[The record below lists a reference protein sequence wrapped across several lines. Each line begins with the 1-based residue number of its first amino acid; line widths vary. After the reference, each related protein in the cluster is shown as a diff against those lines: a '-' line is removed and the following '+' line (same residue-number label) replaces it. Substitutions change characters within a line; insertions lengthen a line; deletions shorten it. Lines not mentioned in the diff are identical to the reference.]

1 MTARTPG
8 YWPSPWPAEDGGPRR
23 SAAPDAPGLG
33 LATGETLEVRVR
45 PAEAATMVVLRKLGE
60 VFLAGHTFG
69 ADSTAWVERI
79 EPITLEPL
87 ARSPDLSAGPWWP
100 GGIAAHANGSLYVT
114 CGRWCHRLDPDCQPL
129 MSRPLPQERPYNSLV
144 VLSDGVLVMKDLI
157 RDGSARSRLI
167 VLEPGRLEPL
177 GPEVEIPEAS
187 IARLSADG
195 STVYVIGDH
204 TAFRYAWD
212 ARAGR
217 LTIDDGW
224 RIPYRTR
231 ADQSYGWDC
240 VIEGGHVWFMD
251 NGDHRYA
258 GTMRDAGVAS
268 GPVHLVRA
276 AVDGGGFELIE
287 VSGLPGGAVTNPP
300 LYDPERR
307 IAVAFDSANAVLAA
321 WRFTDGRFSP
331 LWRHPFGTASHMI
344 RYPDTGELVVND
356 HGERGDEVVVLDIE
370 SGAERGRAHT
380 TSPVQSVV
388 FPAAGWQRDF
398 YYCSFACVARVAV
411 GAGR

>member
-1 MTARTPG
+1 VTPG
-8 YWPSPWPAEDGGPRR
+8 YWKSPWPAEDGGPRR
-23 SAAPDAPGLG
+23 SAAPGARGLG
-33 LATGETLEVRVR
+33 LVAGETLEVTAR
-45 PAEAATMVVLRKLGE
+45 PAAAATMVVLREPGE
-60 VFLAGHTFG
+60 VFVAGHTFG
-69 ADSTAWVERI
+69 DDSTAWVERVD
-79 EPITLEPL
+79 PVTLEPL
-87 ARSPDLSAGPWWP
+87 ARSPDLPAGPWWP

-114 CGRWCHRLDPDCQPL
+114 CGRWCHRLDVDCRPVA
-129 MSRPLPQERPYNSLV
+129 SRELPQERPYNSLV
-144 VLSDGVLVMKDLI
+144 VLPDGVLVMKDLI

-167 VLEPGRLEPL
+167 VLEPERLEPL

-195 STVYVIGDH
+195 TTVYVIGDH
-204 TAFRYAWD
+204 TAFRYRWD
-212 ARAGR
+212 AGGLR
-217 LTIDDGW
+217 LDDCW
-224 RIPYRTR
+224 RVPYRSR
-231 ADQSYGWDC
+231 PDQSYGWDP

-251 NGDHRYA
+251 NGEHRYA
-258 GTMRDAGVAS
+258 GTMLGAGVAE

-276 AVDGGGFELIE
+276 AVDDGTFELLEI
-287 VSGLPGGAVTNPP
+287 SGRPSGAVTNPP

-321 WRFTDGRFSP
+321 WRFTDGRFAP

-370 SGAERGRAHT
+370 SGVERARANT

-411 GAGR
+411 AAA